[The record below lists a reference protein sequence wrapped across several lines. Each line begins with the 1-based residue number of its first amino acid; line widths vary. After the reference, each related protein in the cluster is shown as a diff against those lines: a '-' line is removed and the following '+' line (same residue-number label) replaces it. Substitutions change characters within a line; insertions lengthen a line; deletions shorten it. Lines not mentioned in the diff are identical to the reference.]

1 MNGKFLLDTSVVIAL
16 FAGESSVQEHLG
28 EAAEVFVPSIV
39 IGELYFGVRKS
50 GRVQQN
56 LRRIDEFAFSS
67 KVLACDLDTARE
79 YGEIKSAL
87 HVKGRL
93 IPENDIWIAAIARQH
108 DLTLVARD
116 GHFTEV
122 KHLKVEAW

>member
-67 KVLACDLDTARE
+67 KVLACDLDTAR
-79 YGEIKSAL
+79 
-87 HVKGRL
+87 
-93 IPENDIWIAAIARQH
+93 
-108 DLTLVARD
+108 
-116 GHFTEV
+116 
-122 KHLKVEAW
+122 